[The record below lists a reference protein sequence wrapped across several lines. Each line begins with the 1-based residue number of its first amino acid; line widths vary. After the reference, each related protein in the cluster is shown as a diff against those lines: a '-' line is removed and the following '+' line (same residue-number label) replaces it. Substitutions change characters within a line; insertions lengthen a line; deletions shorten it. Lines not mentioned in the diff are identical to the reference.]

1 MTEIQTGPTLL
12 RTPSRY
18 RRKSI
23 SKPAPVIDNA
33 TSYVPP
39 IPTLKGIDI
48 STSLQVRPDTFGL
61 KPKVYKHPPSTV
73 FDSLKSFLL
82 ELDKSTGDKSTVE
95 PLKKKGS
102 TDNLNIS
109 EKPDSIHDSDQSKSV
124 NVKPFLNNRTEVEST
139 HVSSNVSKSVKTVK
153 TNAALFNST
162 SDPHCASKP
171 SSFDTMQLSSKTATL
186 QLDPPKVSSELP
198 SNCKVIKFQ
207 YPSSNSFFTASLTL
221 DQSFA
226 DVVKTVVN
234 SPNSNL
240 PTSDPDDYILWE
252 VCPSLGLRRA
262 LRSTEYLSFVYKTW
276 PTATSNYF
284 QIDSYETRF
293 DIFSIASLTPRR
305 DIVQSSGPSGP
316 TFYTRCYYRVG
327 KTWKRTHVLLHNG
340 TLTISRK
347 SPGEMLTNKDK
358 RTISQISQFDIYEV
372 TENFGP
378 HPGRYIMAIRSQ
390 LHADVVVDKKDCLHM
405 FATDDPNDYST
416 FQNIVFTL
424 RSRACEKMVRDY
436 KDRLSKIKS
445 VGRKSSSLDKGS
457 TVQTLN
463 SPGFKSSPPSDND
476 SELKLLSNQNSQSE
490 KIEKK
495 PAFSC
500 TTLPHGSEPV
510 DTNSDC
516 KADSQS
522 SITNKSDMNSFPKD
536 DSLSTSTEFQ
546 FRRNILTKTSNNCTY
561 LTEADSATMVRPQ
574 TNTPLINKD
583 IQLNFR
589 TQNRHFQNGDN
600 VPMLEPGNG
609 FGQAV
614 AVGNSPRYEG

>member
-23 SKPAPVIDNA
+23 SKPAPVIDNV
-33 TSYVPP
+33 TSHVPP
-39 IPTLKGIDI
+39 IPTLKAVDI
-48 STSLQVRPDTFGL
+48 STSLQVHPDPSAF
-61 KPKVYKHPPSTV
+61 KPKVCKHPPSTV
-73 FDSLKSFLL
+73 FDPLKSFLL
-82 ELDKSTGDKSTVE
+82 ELDKSTGDKSTAE
-95 PLKKKGS
+95 PLKKNGS

-109 EKPDSIHDSDQSKSV
+109 EKPDSFHDSDQSKSV
-124 NVKPFLNNRTEVEST
+124 NVKPFLNNRTEIESS
-139 HVSSNVSKSVKTVK
+139 HVSSSVSQSVKTVK

-186 QLDPPKVSSELP
+186 QLDSPTASSELP
-198 SNCKVIKFQ
+198 SNCRVIKFQ
-207 YPSSNSFFTASLTL
+207 YPSSNSSFTVSLTL

-226 DVVKTVVN
+226 DVVKTVVTSSN
-234 SPNSNL
+234 SIL
-240 PTSDPDDYILWE
+240 PTTDPDDYILWE
-252 VCPSLGLRRA
+252 VCPSLSLRRA

-276 PTATSNYF
+276 PAATSNYF
-284 QIDSYETRF
+284 EIDSYETRF
-293 DIFSIASLTPRR
+293 DVFSIASLTPRR
-305 DIVQSSGPSGP
+305 DIVQSAGPSGP

-436 KDRLSKIKS
+436 KDRLSKFKP
-445 VGRKSSSLDKGS
+445 VGRKSGSLP
-457 TVQTLN
+457 VQTLN
-463 SPGFKSSPPSDND
+463 PSVSLDLRTLSPSDND
-476 SELKLLSNQNSQSE
+476 SELNLVSNENPQPE

-495 PAFSC
+495 PTYNSC
-500 TTLPHGSEPV
+500 TTLPHVSEAV

-516 KADSQS
+516 ETNFQGSV
-522 SITNKSDMNSFPKD
+522 TNKPGMNSFPKD
-536 DSLSTSTEFQ
+536 VTSSTSTEFQ
-546 FRRNILTKTSNNCTY
+546 FRRNILTKTSNNFTY
-561 LTEADSATMVRPQ
+561 LPEADPATMTRPQ
-574 TNTPLINKD
+574 ISTPLINKD
-583 IQLNFR
+583 VQLNIR
-589 TQNRHFQNGDN
+589 SQNHRFQNCDN
-600 VPMLEPGNG
+600 VSLLEPANG
-609 FGQAV
+609 FVQAV
-614 AVGNSPRYEG
+614 AVGNSPRYE